1 MEWVAIATQKPERNT
16 DEKYAVLLTDNK
28 WSLPIHE
35 RIVFAYWLGNGF
47 YMDGDER
54 MRDSDF
60 THWMKWKL
68 PSV

>member
-16 DEKYAVLLTDNK
+16 DEKYALLTDNK
-28 WSLPIHE
+28 WPLPIHE
-35 RIVFAYWLGNGF
+35 RVVFAYWLGNGF

-54 MRDSDF
+54 MRDGDF
-60 THWMKWKL
+60 THWMKLEL